1 MRKKLVVLGLG
12 VVVIAGVLCGC
23 VGKSGVTSKKAADSS
38 KTVTTEAKDSSKADT
53 TETKDSSAKD
63 KKENSA
69 KDKKKD
75 AGKDKKKEANS
86 LDSIYAG
93 KWHEKIAGRASMKV
107 TVAGDNVKFD
117 VTWSDSANKAYTW
130 KFKGQENEAGI
141 VCYSDG
147 VKSEI
152 EYDEDGNETKTTVTD
167 KAEGEVIVTMDDV
180 LEWTENGE
188 KHEFVRD

>member
-63 KKENSA
+63 KKEDSA
-69 KDKKKD
+69 KDEKKD
-75 AGKDKKKEANS
+75 ANT

-93 KWHEKIAGRASMKV
+93 KWHDKIAGRASMTV
-107 TVAGDNVKFD
+107 TVDGDNVNFD
-117 VTWSDSANKAYTW
+117 VTWSDSADKAYTW
-130 KFKGQENEAGI
+130 TFTGQENEAGI
-141 VCYSDG
+141 VCYTDG
-147 VKSEI
+147 VKSAI
-152 EYDEDGNETKTTVTD
+152 EYDADGNETKTTVSD
-167 KAEGEVIVTMDDV
+167 KVEGEVIVTMDDV